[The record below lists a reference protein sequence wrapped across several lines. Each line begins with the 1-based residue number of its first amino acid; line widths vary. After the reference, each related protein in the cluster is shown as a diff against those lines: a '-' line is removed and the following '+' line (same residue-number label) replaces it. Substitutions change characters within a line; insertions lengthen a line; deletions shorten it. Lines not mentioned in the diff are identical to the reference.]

1 MWGGLIFIIII
12 AIAVFYVIGL
22 FNGLVTKRNAA
33 KNGFSQ
39 IDVQLQRRHDLIPNL
54 VEATRAYMSHEKDT
68 LERVISARDA
78 AVQAQRNLAGSGV
91 YSSPEL
97 IDKLSLAE
105 QKLSNSLAQF
115 TAVMEQYPELKAD
128 SVVRDLMEELNSTEN
143 RVSFARQAY
152 NDHVMFYNNA
162 CEMFPSNFVAGAF
175 SFKPMKQLALD
186 DAKAVRP
193 AVRISL

>member
-1 MWGGLIFIIII
+1 MWGGLVFIVIILF
-12 AIAVFYVIGL
+12 AVFYVIGL
-22 FNGLVTKRNAA
+22 FNGLVGKRNSA

-78 AVQAQRNLAGSGV
+78 AVMAQRNLASSGA
-91 YSSPEL
+91 YNSPDL
-97 IDKLSLAE
+97 VDKLSLAE

-128 SVVRDLMEELNSTEN
+128 SVVKDLMEELNTTEN

-152 NDHVMFYNNA
+152 NDSVMFYNNA

-175 SFKPMKQLALD
+175 SFKLMKQLALD